1 MLQQPLPS
9 MVDWNALPA
18 GSKIKPAE
26 GEKEREFERESKSSI
41 KKSAFPYE
49 AVKKGRE
56 RERDQ
61 DGKKS
66 VGRKNVRLARYG
78 SSCQG
83 SHIALCNGNF

>member
-1 MLQQPLPS
+1 

-18 GSKIKPAE
+18 GSKIKPEE

-49 AVKKGRE
+49 AVKKGRARE

-66 VGRKNVRLARYG
+66 VGNKNARLARYG

-83 SHIALCNGNF
+83 SHIFICNGNF

>member
-1 MLQQPLPS
+1 
-9 MVDWNALPA
+9 MVDWNASPA
-18 GSKIKPAE
+18 GSKIKPAKR
-26 GEKEREFERESKSSI
+26 EKEREFERESKSSI

-49 AVKKGRE
+49 AVKKGRMME

-61 DGKKS
+61 DGKKN
-66 VGRKNVRLARYG
+66 VGRKNVGLARYG